1 MIPAQLVRR
10 ICDIVASATMG
21 LALIVVS
28 AVAVGRNLLGFT
40 PIWTEPVVGLLVFI
54 SVCAAIPAGLR
65 DGVHVSLHVLD
76 RMGVRTLYLR
86 DIAGQVLSLAL
97 GLGVAA
103 SALLYA
109 QDMFDIGLTDYADI
123 PDGLPALVG
132 ALFGL
137 ILAAVSLARLIEVI
151 RRKPA
156 S

>member
-1 MIPAQLVRR
+1 MIQPGLVRK
-10 ICDIVASATMG
+10 ICDIAASATMAA
-21 LALIVVS
+21 ALIIVA
-28 AVAVGRNLLGFT
+28 AVALGRNFLGFT

-76 RMGVRTLYLR
+76 RMGERTLYLR
-86 DIAGQVLSLAL
+86 DIAAQALSLAL
-97 GLGVAA
+97 GLGVAV

-109 QDMFDIGLTDYADI
+109 QDMFDIGLTDYAGI

-137 ILAAVSLARLIEVI
+137 VLAGVSLVRLIDVI
-151 RRKPA
+151 RGNPA